1 MKVQEFQ
8 DMIFD
13 EIDNPE
19 YQIYLRVQKKTLLKD
34 EYLKDIRKRAEIEE
48 LSEEEIEDVLFL
60 VEKAL
65 WGFGVLDYL
74 INEDDTVSDIRL
86 IDKDTVRVKRLG
98 QREDTNISFAS
109 DEEYRKYIEF
119 ITSRNAVN
127 LSMNNG
133 VQVFTDKDNSPTNIL
148 RFSICADFLNTND
161 QPSLLIRKI
170 PKIKK
175 DFEKL
180 ISENFI
186 TEKQVEYL
194 SSLWEEGESILVCG
208 PNGSGKTTFINAL
221 LEKTNKKRSCVVM
234 QESEELFCH
243 NHPEMIFRKILPERN
258 NSTIYYDLKSLGRI
272 ALMESFDTM
281 VIGEIKGKE
290 AANLAYATYTGSQCL
305 TSVHS
310 NSAAEGYDKLID
322 YALEEEK
329 NRTRGHFAKQLKSL
343 TTAVYVENYK
353 IKEILHLKNY
363 DAKTETFSFESAIIA

>member
-234 QESEELFCH
+234 QESEELFE
-243 NHPEMIFRKILPERN
+243 PVK
-258 NSTIYYDLKSLGRI
+258 KSL
-272 ALMESFDTM
+272 
-281 VIGEIKGKE
+281 
-290 AANLAYATYTGSQCL
+290 
-305 TSVHS
+305 
-310 NSAAEGYDKLID
+310 
-322 YALEEEK
+322 
-329 NRTRGHFAKQLKSL
+329 
-343 TTAVYVENYK
+343 
-353 IKEILHLKNY
+353 
-363 DAKTETFSFESAIIA
+363 